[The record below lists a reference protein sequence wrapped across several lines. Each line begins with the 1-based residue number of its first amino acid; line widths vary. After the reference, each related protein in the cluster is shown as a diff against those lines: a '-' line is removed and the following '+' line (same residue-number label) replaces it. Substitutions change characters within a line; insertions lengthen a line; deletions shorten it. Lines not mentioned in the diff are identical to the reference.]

1 MSLLAQEG
9 LRFPFLFVLSLTF
22 SRLGRLADPV
32 DVASQ
37 TRKAGFLTQRCLAD
51 PLALASILDPEEHL

>member
-1 MSLLAQEG
+1 
-9 LRFPFLFVLSLTF
+9 LFVLSLTF

-37 TRKAGFLTQRCLAD
+37 TRKAGFLTRRCLAD